1 MQDNVLILIKAAII
15 AGIIGIGIAIL
26 GLIASGAADHAVSY
40 HIYLVS
46 SAIVFGSALIASAL
60 KDRK

>member
-1 MQDNVLILIKAAII
+1 VKADALIKAAVI
-15 AGIIGIGIAIL
+15 AGIIGAVIAIL
-26 GLIASGAADHAVSY
+26 GLIASGSGDHAEAY

-60 KDRK
+60 RDRK

>member
-1 MQDNVLILIKAAII
+1 MKADALIKAAVI
-15 AGIIGIGIAIL
+15 AGIIGIVIAIL
-26 GLIASGAADHAVSY
+26 GLIASGFGDHAESY

-60 KDRK
+60 KEKK

>member
-1 MQDNVLILIKAAII
+1 VKADALIKYAVI
-15 AGIIGIGIAIL
+15 AGIIGAVIAIL
-26 GLIASGAADHAVSY
+26 GLIASGSGDHAEAY

-60 KDRK
+60 RDRK

>member
-1 MQDNVLILIKAAII
+1 MKADALIKAAVI
-15 AGIIGIGIAIL
+15 AGIIGIVIAIL
-26 GLIASGAADHAVSY
+26 GLIASGSGDHAVSY

>member
-1 MQDNVLILIKAAII
+1 MNADALIKYAII
-15 AGIIGIGIAIL
+15 AGIIGIGIAVL
-26 GLIASGAADHAVSY
+26 GLIASGRGDHAESY

-60 KDRK
+60 NNRK

>member
-1 MQDNVLILIKAAII
+1 VKADTLIKYAVI
-15 AGIIGIGIAIL
+15 AGIIGIVIAIL
-26 GLIASGAADHAVSY
+26 GLIASGSADHAEAY

>member
-1 MQDNVLILIKAAII
+1 VKADALIKAAVI
-15 AGIIGIGIAIL
+15 AGIIGIVIAIL
-26 GLIASGAADHAVSY
+26 GLIASGSSDHAGAY

>member
-1 MQDNVLILIKAAII
+1 MKADALIKAAVI
-15 AGIIGIGIAIL
+15 AGIIGIVIAIL
-26 GLIASGAADHAVSY
+26 GLIASGSGDHAVSY

-46 SAIVFGSALIASAL
+46 SAIVFGSALIAAAI

>member
-1 MQDNVLILIKAAII
+1 MKADVLIKAAII
-15 AGIIGIGIAIL
+15 TSIIGIVIAIL
-26 GLIASGAADHAVSY
+26 GLIASGRGDHAEAY

-60 KDRK
+60 KDKK

>member
-1 MQDNVLILIKAAII
+1 MKVDALIKYAII
-15 AGIIGIGIAIL
+15 VSIIGAVIAIL
-26 GLIASGAADHAVSY
+26 GLIASGSGDHPEAY
-40 HIYLVS
+40 HIYLVA

>member
-1 MQDNVLILIKAAII
+1 VKVDVLIKYAII

-26 GLIASGAADHAVSY
+26 GLIASGSADHAEAY
-40 HIYLVS
+40 QIYLVS
-46 SAIVFGSALIASAL
+46 SAIVFGSALIAAAL

>member
-1 MQDNVLILIKAAII
+1 VKVDALIKYAII
-15 AGIIGIGIAIL
+15 VSIIGAVIAIL
-26 GLIASGAADHAVSY
+26 GLIASGSGDHPEAY
-40 HIYLVS
+40 HIYLVA

>member
-1 MQDNVLILIKAAII
+1 MKADALIKYAVI
-15 AGIIGIGIAIL
+15 AGIIGAIIAIL
-26 GLIASGAADHAVSY
+26 GLIASGSADHAVSY

>member
-1 MQDNVLILIKAAII
+1 MKVDALIKYAVI
-15 AGIIGIGIAIL
+15 AGIIGIVIAIL
-26 GLIASGAADHAVSY
+26 GLIASGRGDHAESY
-40 HIYLVS
+40 YNYLVS